1 LSAHGQTQL
10 LLDGQLSGA
19 ERAEA
24 EQHLETCAE
33 CRALAQGWTSFASR
47 YRADTAALIAEPTVD
62 QTRQLLRRAREG
74 AQPLRARWL
83 TFALAG
89 AAAAVLAVVV
99 VSWGLQTPELVP
111 ALAVAA
117 DGSEVPLSGDVLE
130 APAEKGAALH
140 LGGDQLGVAPRSRLK
155 LLTHDKR
162 NVRLLL
168 ERGAVAASV
177 QHRNPGQSF
186 AIQSDGYEVRVV
198 GTRFRVTRT
207 DQGLTVDVAEGH
219 VKVRS
224 PQGETY
230 DVLKGHSLTVGA
242 AGAEE
247 QKDYGAADF
256 PELHPEAAPPVAEA
270 PAEEPALEETG
281 ATPRPRLVTSADIE
295 RWRRAAVGGK
305 KCREVLPELKR
316 ALRDSP
322 RQADA
327 WRILADCQR
336 LTGED
341 AEAAR
346 SYEKVVSFAKPDEAD
361 RARLLLADL
370 QAKGGNS
377 AEAEHTLR
385 AYLKHAQPP
394 ALEASAR
401 LSLARALLAQGHRGE
416 AKAELQRVT
425 RRLPSTPPALEA
437 LELLK
442 TIDAR

>member
-1 LSAHGQTQL
+1 M
-10 LLDGQLSGA
+10 
-19 ERAEA
+19 E
-24 EQHLETCAE
+24 
-33 CRALAQGWTSFASR
+33 
-47 YRADTAALIAEPTVD
+47 

-74 AQPLRARWL
+74 AEPSRARWL

-99 VSWGLQTPELVP
+99 VSWGLRTPEQVP

-117 DGSEVPLSGDVLE
+117 DGSEAPLQGDVLE

-140 LGGDQLGVAPRSRLK
+140 LGGDQLGVAPRSRLQ
-155 LLTHDKR
+155 LLTHDQK

-186 AIQSDGYEVRVV
+186 TIQSGGYEVRVV
-198 GTRFRVTRT
+198 GTRFRVTRG

-224 PQGETY
+224 PQGGSY
-230 DVLKGHSLTVGA
+230 DVLKGHSLTLDASGA
-242 AGAEE
+242 GE
-247 QKDYGAADF
+247 QKDFGAADF
-256 PELHPEAAPPVAEA
+256 AELHPEAPPAAEP

-281 ATPRPRLVTSADIE
+281 ATPRPRVVTSADIE

-305 KCREVLPELKR
+305 KCREVVPELKR

-336 LTGED
+336 LSGED
-341 AEAAR
+341 AEATR

-370 QAKGGNS
+370 QAKGGN
-377 AEAEHTLR
+377 APEAEHTLR
-385 AYLKHAQPP
+385 AYLKHPQPP

-401 LSLARALLAQGHRGE
+401 LSLARALLSQGHRGE
-416 AKAELQRVT
+416 AKVELQRVT